1 MTSKFVLES
10 PQPFD
15 YLERHA
21 RRSPSAIAMST
32 QYREFT
38 FAQLHQQA
46 TSIAGV
52 LREAGVQPGDIVVTQ
67 VKADLHLAFMEALF
81 HEAVIGCTFPGLV
94 DESNPVG
101 FDWLV
106 SHDYSPSFPR
116 DRTIIVDDAFM
127 MGAASTSSKLTAR
140 IYEDFSSICRLF
152 FSSGTTGTPVAMPIT
167 IHDIEGRLKGVDA
180 TWMSQR
186 PVVSLI
192 SIQGGM
198 GFVCA
203 YSNMANGDKYLPP
216 GAGATNL
223 AQIKQSY
230 AATVLGSPVQLDDL
244 VKATER
250 AGARLDDLT
259 KVISIGSFLPLQ
271 LIERI
276 RALTGAAVLNAYGST
291 ETGMIAWQSD
301 HTGDATDVGEVM
313 SNTELQIV
321 DENDQPMPVGE
332 TGIIRWRRAF
342 MAPNYFRSPEGH
354 VGGLRNGWFY
364 PGDLGHVSADNH
376 LHLAGRISEMI
387 NAGGLKIDPSKV
399 DAALQLTGMVE
410 DVCTFAYQRRDGIV
424 GFAVAVVPS
433 PQFDLSTFE
442 SAVLLEC
449 RGVRANVVVEVESI
463 ARNELGKAQRALM
476 ANKLHAYLEEDATGE
491 VTLQ

>member
-1 MTSKFVLES
+1 MTSKFALES

-21 RRSPSAIAMST
+21 RLSPSTIAMST
-32 QYREFT
+32 QHRDFT
-38 FAQLHQQA
+38 FSQLHQQA

-52 LREAGVQPGDIVVTQ
+52 LRDAGVQPGDIVVTQ
-67 VKADLHLAFMEALF
+67 VKAELHLAFMEALF
-81 HEAVIGCTFPGLV
+81 HEAVIGCTFPGQV
-94 DESNPVG
+94 EESNPVG

-106 SHDYSPSFPR
+106 SHDYSPTFPR
-116 DRTIIVDDAFM
+116 DRTIIVDEAFM
-127 MGAASTSSKLTAR
+127 MSSASTSSKLTKHT
-140 IYEDFSSICRLF
+140 YEDFSSICRLF

-203 YSNMANGDKYLPP
+203 YSNMANGDKYIPP
-216 GAGATNL
+216 GTGATNL

-230 AATVLGSPVQLDDL
+230 AATILGSPVQLDDL
-244 VKATER
+244 IKTTER

-301 HTGDATDVGEVM
+301 HNGDATDVGEIM

-321 DENDQPMPVGE
+321 DENDQPLAAGE
-332 TGIIRWRRAF
+332 KGIIRWRRAF

-354 VGGLRNGWFY
+354 VGGLRDGWFY

-399 DAALQLTGMVE
+399 DAALQATGMVE
-410 DVCTFAYQRRDGIV
+410 DVCTFAYQRHDGII

-433 PQFDLSTFE
+433 SRFDLTTFE
-442 SAVLLEC
+442 SAIEREC
-449 RGVRANVVVEVESI
+449 RGDRANVVIEVASV
-463 ARNELGKAQRALM
+463 ARNDLGKAQRGLM
-476 ANKLHAYLEEDATGE
+476 ANKLHAYLDENATAEENLE
-491 VTLQ
+491 